1 MSDIRALIEKAG
13 VLVEAL
19 PYIQRFRRKVVVLK
33 YGGSTMGSNDPDGI
47 LRDIVFMECVGIRPV
62 VVHGGGNA
70 ISARLK
76 ERGIAPRF
84 LSGLRVTDAETMKV
98 VDEVLGEVNRG
109 IVERLEQLGG
119 RARGLA
125 GKGGVL
131 RAKKH
136 FLETEKDGRIERADI
151 GFVGDVERVAVEP
164 LKDLLKKD
172 VIPVIAPV
180 GTDAE
185 GNLYNINADTA
196 AGEVAAALK
205 AEKLILLTDV
215 RGILRNP
222 EDEGSLIGTLKI
234 GDIATLT
241 AAGVLKGGM
250 LPKVQAG
257 VTSVTAGVPKTH
269 IVDGRLP
276 HSMLLEIF
284 TDAGIGTEIVKG

>member
-1 MSDIRALIEKAG
+1 MGDIKALIEKAG

-33 YGGSTMGSNDPDGI
+33 YGGSTMSSGDPDGI

-70 ISARLK
+70 ISMRLK
-76 ERGIAPRF
+76 ERGIVPRF
-84 LSGLRVTDAETMKV
+84 VSGLRVTDAETMKV
-98 VDEVLGEVNRG
+98 VEEVLLEVNRG
-109 IVERLEQLGG
+109 IVARLEQLGG

-125 GKGGVL
+125 GRDGVL
-131 RAKKH
+131 RAKRH
-136 FLETEKDGRIERADI
+136 FLEVEKDGRKERADI
-151 GFVGDVERVAVEP
+151 GFVGDVEEVATGP
-164 LKDLLKKD
+164 LCELLKKD
-172 VIPVIAPV
+172 IIPVIAPI

-222 EDEGSLIGTLKI
+222 EDEGSLIGTLRI

-257 VTSVTAGVPKTH
+257 VTSVKAGVPKTH

-276 HSMLLEIF
+276 HSTLLEIF
-284 TDAGIGTEIVKG
+284 TDAGIGTEIVKD

>member
-1 MSDIRALIEKAG
+1 MGDIKTLIEKAG
-13 VLVEAL
+13 VLIEAL
-19 PYIQRFRRKVVVLK
+19 PYIQRFKGKIVVLK
-33 YGGSTMGSNDPDGI
+33 YGGSTMGSVDPDAI
-47 LRDIVFMECVGIRPV
+47 LRDIVFMECVGIRLT

-84 LSGLRVTDAETMKV
+84 VSGLRVTDAETMKV
-98 VDEVLGEVNRG
+98 VEEVLLEVNRG
-109 IVERLEQLGG
+109 IVARIEELGG
-119 RARGLA
+119 RARGV
-125 GKGGVL
+125 GGRDGVL
-131 RAKKH
+131 RATRH
-136 FLETEKDGRIERADI
+136 FPEVEKNGLKERADI
-151 GFVGDVERVAVEP
+151 GFVGDVAEVVAAP
-164 LKDLLKKD
+164 LRELLRKNI
-172 VIPVIAPV
+172 IPVIVPIA
-180 GTDAE
+180 TDAE

-215 RGILRNP
+215 RGILRSP
-222 EDEGSLIGTLKI
+222 GDERSLIETLRI
-234 GDIATLT
+234 GDIETLK

-257 VTSVTAGVPKTH
+257 VTSVRAGVPKTH

>member
-1 MSDIRALIEKAG
+1 MDDIQTLIEKAG
-13 VLVEAL
+13 VLIEAL
-19 PYIQRFRRKVVVLK
+19 PYIQRFRGKLVVLK
-33 YGGSTMGSNDPDGI
+33 YGGSTMGSVDPDAI
-47 LRDIVFMECVGIRPV
+47 LRDIVFMECVGIRLA

-84 LSGLRVTDAETMKV
+84 VSGLRVTDAETMKV
-98 VDEVLGEVNRG
+98 VEEVLLEVNRG
-109 IVERLEQLGG
+109 IVARIEELGG
-119 RARGLA
+119 RARGV
-125 GKGGVL
+125 GGRDGVL
-131 RAKKH
+131 RATRH
-136 FLETEKDGRIERADI
+136 SPEVEKNGLKERADI
-151 GFVGDVERVAVEP
+151 GFVGDVAEVVAAP
-164 LKDLLKKD
+164 LRELLRKN
-172 VIPVIAPV
+172 VIPVIVPI

-222 EDEGSLIGTLKI
+222 EDERSLIATLRI
-234 GDIATLT
+234 GDIETLK

-257 VTSVTAGVPKTH
+257 VTSVRAGVPKTH

>member
-1 MSDIRALIEKAG
+1 MDDIKTLVEKAD

-33 YGGSTMGSNDPDGI
+33 YGGSAMGSGDPDGI
-47 LRDIVFMECVGIRPV
+47 LRDVVFMECVGIRPV
-62 VVHGGGNA
+62 VIHGGGNA

-76 ERGIAPRF
+76 ERGIVPRF
-84 LSGLRVTDAETMKV
+84 VSGLRVTDAETMKV
-98 VDEVLGEVNRG
+98 VEEVLLEVNRG
-109 IVERLEQLGG
+109 IVERLGQLGG

-125 GKGGVL
+125 GRNGVL
-131 RAKKH
+131 RAKRH
-136 FLETEKDGRIERADI
+136 LPEGGAGAGVDI
-151 GFVGDVERVAVEP
+151 GFVGDVEKVAVEP
-164 LKDLLKKD
+164 IRELLRKDI
-172 VIPVIAPV
+172 IPVIAPV
-180 GTDAE
+180 GADAE

-222 EDEGSLIGTLKI
+222 DDEGSLIGTLKI

-250 LPKVQAG
+250 LPKVRAG
-257 VTSVTAGVPKTH
+257 VTSVAAGVPKTH

-276 HSMLLEIF
+276 HSTLLEIF

>member
-1 MSDIRALIEKAG
+1 MGDLKKLIGKAA
-13 VLVEAL
+13 VLIEAL
-19 PYIQRFRRKVVVLK
+19 PYIQRFRRKVVVVK
-33 YGGSTMGSNDPDGI
+33 YGGSTMGSGDPDAI
-47 LRDIVFMECVGIRPV
+47 LRDIVFMGCVGIRPV

-84 LSGLRVTDAETMKV
+84 VSGLRVTDAKTMKV
-98 VDEVLGEVNRG
+98 VEEVLSEVNRG
-109 IVERLEQLGG
+109 IVARIGELGG
-119 RARGLA
+119 CARTVG
-125 GKGGVL
+125 GRDGVL
-131 RAKKH
+131 RAKRH
-136 FLETEKDGRIERADI
+136 FPEVEKSGRGERAD
-151 GFVGDVERVAVEP
+151 GGYVGDVAEVAGGP
-164 LKDLLKKD
+164 LRELLKKD
-172 VIPVIAPV
+172 VIPVIAPI

-222 EDEGSLIGTLKI
+222 GDDRSLIETLRI
-234 GDIATLT
+234 GDIETLK
-241 AAGVLKGGM
+241 AAGALTGGM
-250 LPKVQAG
+250 LPKVRAG
-257 VTSVTAGVPKTH
+257 VTSVRAGVPKTH

-276 HSMLLEIF
+276 HSILLEVF

>member
-1 MSDIRALIEKAG
+1 MSAIKELIAKAG
-13 VLVEAL
+13 VLIEAL

-84 LSGLRVTDAETMKV
+84 VSGLRATDAETMKV
-98 VDEVLGEVNRG
+98 VEEVLLEVNRG
-109 IVERLEQLGG
+109 IVARLEQLGG

-125 GKGGVL
+125 GRDGVL
-131 RAKKH
+131 RARRH
-136 FLETEKDGRIERADI
+136 YLEVEKDGRRERADI
-151 GFVGDVERVAVEP
+151 GFVGDVEHVEAG
-164 LKDLLKKD
+164 LLRELLRRD
-172 VIPVIAPV
+172 IIPVIAPV
-180 GTDAE
+180 GVDAK
-185 GNLYNINADTA
+185 GDPYNINADTV

-222 EDEGSLIGTLKI
+222 EDEGSLIGTLRI

-276 HSMLLEIF
+276 HSTLLEIF
-284 TDAGIGTEIVKG
+284 TDAGIGTEIVRE